1 MVKRV
6 AYQGIAGSF
15 SSMAAR
21 ALYGNDL
28 IPIQTTRF
36 RDIFEHVATGSADV
50 GVVPIENALAGSV
63 HENYDLLQEFNCY
76 IVDEYYCPVHLHL
89 MGSGPL
95 ENVRRVLS
103 HPKALE
109 QCSLFLERNPEI
121 TAVVCS
127 DTAAAALQVRESCD
141 PSQAA
146 LASEESA
153 ATYHLP
159 ILAHSIQ
166 NHTDNSTR
174 FVSIATKPSECECP
188 TKSSIVVSL
197 PHEPGSLYKL
207 LGKIS
212 SLSLNLTKIESRP
225 ILGRPFEY
233 AFHIDIECQVERSS
247 QLREASALIA
257 RCTRAFRELGLY
269 QARSDSPTQL

>member
-1 MVKRV
+1 MGKRV

-21 ALYGNDL
+21 ALYGSA
-28 IPIQTTRF
+28 ITPIQTTRF
-36 RDIFEHVATGSADV
+36 REIFEHVVSGSADV
-50 GVVPIENALAGSV
+50 GVVPLENALAGSV
-63 HENYDLLQEFNCY
+63 HENYDLLQEFECY
-76 IVDEYYCPVHLHL
+76 IVGEYYCPVHLHVL
-89 MGSGPL
+89 GSGPI
-95 ENVRRVLS
+95 EKVRRVFS

-109 QCSLFLERNPEI
+109 QCSIFLERHPEI

-127 DTAAAALQVRESCD
+127 DTAAAALQVRDSQD

-146 LASEESA
+146 LASEEAA

-159 ILAHSIQ
+159 ILARSIQ
-166 NHTDNSTR
+166 NHQDNSTR
-174 FVSIATKPSECECP
+174 FVSISAQPSQCETP

-207 LGKIS
+207 LGEIA

-233 AFHIDIECQVERSS
+233 AFHIDIECPIEQTSH
-247 QLREASALIA
+247 LREASARLA
-257 RCTRAFRELGLY
+257 RYASVFRELGLY
-269 QARSDSPTQL
+269 QAKSPLTP